1 MDKED
6 FIKLVK
12 DEVNKE
18 FSRETYSIDVEDL
31 SFLSVLSVKIVIHS
45 DFNSAYSIYQQIPY
59 ELKDKDN
66 KISDIRLVLK
76 AMHEKAD
83 NYINENSEWDL
94 SLKQY
99 L

>member
-1 MDKED
+1 MNKED
-6 FIKLVK
+6 FVKLVQ

-31 SFLSVLSVKIVIHS
+31 PFLNVVTVKIVIHS
-45 DFNSAYSIYQQIPY
+45 DFNSAYSIFQQIPY
-59 ELKDKDN
+59 EVKDRDN
-66 KISDIRLVLK
+66 RISDIRLVLK

-83 NYINENSEWDL
+83 NYINENSDWDL

>member
-1 MDKED
+1 MNKED

-18 FSRETYSIDVEDL
+18 FSRETYFVDVEDI
-31 SFLSVLSVKIVIHS
+31 SFLLVLSVKIVIYS
-45 DFNSAYSIYQQIPY
+45 DFNSTYSIFQQIPY

-83 NYINENSEWDL
+83 KYINENSDWDL

>member
-1 MDKED
+1 MSKED
-6 FIKLVK
+6 FIKLVR

-18 FSRETYSIDVEDL
+18 FSRETYFIDVEDL
-31 SFLSVLSVKIVIHS
+31 AFLCVVAVKIVIYS
-45 DFNSAYSIYQQIPY
+45 DFNSAYSILQQLPY

-83 NYINENSEWDL
+83 DYINKNSDWDL

>member
-1 MDKED
+1 MNKED
-6 FIKLVK
+6 FVKLVQ

-31 SFLSVLSVKIVIHS
+31 PFLCVVTVKIIIHS

-59 ELKDKDN
+59 EVKDRDN
-66 KISDIRLVLK
+66 RISDIRLVLK

-83 NYINENSEWDL
+83 NYINENSDWDL

>member
-1 MDKED
+1 MNKED
-6 FIKLVK
+6 FIELVQ

-31 SFLSVLSVKIVIHS
+31 PFLCVVTVKIVIHS
-45 DFNSAYSIYQQIPY
+45 DFNSAYSILQQIPY
-59 ELKDKDN
+59 EVKDRDN
-66 KISDIRLVLK
+66 RISDIRLVLK

-83 NYINENSEWDL
+83 NYINENSDWDL